1 MPLLQSLLCGPCL
14 LQSLLS
20 GSLLQSPLCGLCCN
34 PSVWP
39 LLQYLRVALAAIPLC
54 RDAALCRSS
63 SLCIIDYVPLPLP
76 PFFLL
81 VRANSPCLPPHPL
94 HRPPFPTHKIW
105 CVAHIRPCAPSLAHL
120 QGCGYECGRK
130 TFRWDNGPQGFG
142 DGSRPGS
149 TTQWPCSLNMGA
161 TWDPTLAL
169 QWGTAMGEEFWG
181 KGTNIQEGPGV
192 NVARINKNGRTFEY
206 VSGEDPVLGSA
217 LVAPIVTGIQKNVMA
232 ISKHYILNNQETD
245 RSGVNELVDE
255 QTIMELYAPPFA
267 TAAQHSAGFMCS
279 YNRINGVWACE
290 NKDTLR
296 TMLKGYFNFS

>member
-1 MPLLQSLLCGPCL
+1 
-14 LQSLLS
+14 
-20 GSLLQSPLCGLCCN
+20 
-34 PSVWP
+34 
-39 LLQYLRVALAAIPLC
+39 
-54 RDAALCRSS
+54 
-63 SLCIIDYVPLPLP
+63 
-76 PFFLL
+76 
-81 VRANSPCLPPHPL
+81 
-94 HRPPFPTHKIW
+94 
-105 CVAHIRPCAPSLAHL
+105 
-120 QGCGYECGRK
+120 
-130 TFRWDNGPQGFG
+130 
-142 DGSRPGS
+142 
-149 TTQWPCSLNMGA
+149 MGA